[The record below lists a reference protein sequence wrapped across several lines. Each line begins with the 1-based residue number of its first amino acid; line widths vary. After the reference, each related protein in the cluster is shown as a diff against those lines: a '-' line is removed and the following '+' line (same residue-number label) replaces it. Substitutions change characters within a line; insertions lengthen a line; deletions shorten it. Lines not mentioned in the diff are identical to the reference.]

1 MIIIL
6 RIKNPLKWCLWLL
19 LMKQSGINP
28 EWSIWI
34 IESLI
39 FSHFTDLGPDLYDSD
54 GQKAPFLLTL
64 GCRPW
69 TADGTVS
76 KGSWKNNDLDA
87 QRKNNSNKS
96 TPSLNHRSPNTS
108 PSLQVLRRL
117 LWAAETTKVL
127 LINWHK
133 PPSLPNIPL
142 IAQRCLALSLP
153 CQAQAETGMSP
164 TGHSW
169 PPEKPQVKPLTE
181 D

>member
-39 FSHFTDLGPDLYDSD
+39 FSHFTDLGPDLCDSD

-64 GCRPW
+64 GCPAW
-69 TADGTVS
+69 TADVMVS
-76 KGSWKNNDLDA
+76 KGSWKNNELDA
-87 QRKNNSNKS
+87 QRKKSSNKS
-96 TPSLNHRSPNTS
+96 TSSLNRISPNTS
-108 PSLQVLRRL
+108 PSLQVLWRL

-133 PPSLPNIPL
+133 PLSLLNIPL
-142 IAQRCLALSLP
+142 VAQRCLALSLP

-164 TGHSW
+164 AGQRW
-169 PPEKPQVKPLTE
+169 PPEKPQVKPLT
-181 D
+181 

>member
-1 MIIIL
+1 M
-6 RIKNPLKWCLWLL
+6 
-19 LMKQSGINP
+19 
-28 EWSIWI
+28 
-34 IESLI
+34 SLI
-39 FSHFTDLGPDLYDSD
+39 AINEAIWNKSRVIHMDNRISHFLTFYRFMGPDLCDSD

-64 GCRPW
+64 GCPAW

-76 KGSWKNNDLDA
+76 KGSWKNYELDA
-87 QRKNNSNKS
+87 QRKKSSNKS
-96 TPSLNHRSPNTS
+96 TSSLNHRSPNTS
-108 PSLQVLRRL
+108 PSLQVSWRL

-133 PPSLPNIPL
+133 PPSFFNIPL

-164 TGHSW
+164 MGQRW